1 MYGITINLRNLINT
15 LTKHIL
21 KRVFRRTSLL
31 LAAILMGST
40 SIQAQKSP
48 QDMDR
53 FIDALMKKMTVEEKI
68 GQLNLPVTGEIT
80 TGQAKSSDV
89 AKKIEQGL
97 VGGLFN
103 LKGVAKIRDVQKLAV
118 ENSRLGIPLLFGMD
132 VIHGYETIFPI
143 PLGLSCT
150 WDMKAIQK
158 SARIAAVEASAD
170 GISWTFSPM
179 VDISRDPRWGRVSE
193 GNGEDPFLGGAIAK
207 AMVLGYQGDKLNDQ
221 LKRNDE
227 IMACVKHFALYG
239 AGEAGRDY
247 NTVDMSRNRMFNEY
261 LYPYQAAVDAGVGS
275 VMASFNEVDGVPAT
289 ANKWLMTDVLRKQWG
304 FNGFVVTDF
313 TGIAE
318 MVAHGIGDLQ
328 TVSARALNAGV
339 DMDMVSEGFVG
350 TLKKSLTE
358 GKITMKTLDT
368 ACRRILEAKYKLGLF
383 DDPYK
388 YCDLSRPAR
397 DIFTKEHRD
406 AARKIASES
415 FVLLKNEPAK
425 TGQAPLLPLQ
435 KKGTVAVIGPL
446 ANTRSNMPGTWSVAA
461 RLNDYPSLYEGLKE
475 MMAGKVNITYAKGSN
490 LIGDAAY
497 EERATMFG
505 RSLNRDNRTDKEL
518 LEEAL
523 KVAADADIIV
533 AALGESSEM
542 SGESSSRTD
551 LNIPDVQHT
560 LLEALLKTGK
570 PVVLTLFTG
579 RPLTLTWEQENVPA
593 ILNVWFGGSEAA
605 YAIGDVL
612 FGDVNPSGKL
622 TMTFPK
628 NVGQIPL
635 FYNHKNTG
643 RPLQE
648 GKWFEKFRS
657 SYLDVDNEPLYPFG
671 YGLSYT
677 TFQYSDIALSAS
689 AMGQDGSITA
699 AVTVTNTGKRDGA
712 EVVQLYIRDLVGSIT
727 RPVKELKGFEKIFL
741 KAGESKTVTFKITP
755 ELLRFYD
762 YDLKQVAEPGD
773 FDVMI
778 GGDSRNVRSARLTL
792 K

>member
-1 MYGITINLRNLINT
+1 M
-15 LTKHIL
+15 K
-21 KRVFRRTSLL
+21 KVFRRTSLL

-689 AMGQDGSITA
+689 AMGQDGSIPA

>member
-1 MYGITINLRNLINT
+1 M
-15 LTKHIL
+15 K
-21 KRVFRRTSLL
+21 KVFRRTSLL

-435 KKGTVAVIGPL
+435 KKGMVAVIGPL